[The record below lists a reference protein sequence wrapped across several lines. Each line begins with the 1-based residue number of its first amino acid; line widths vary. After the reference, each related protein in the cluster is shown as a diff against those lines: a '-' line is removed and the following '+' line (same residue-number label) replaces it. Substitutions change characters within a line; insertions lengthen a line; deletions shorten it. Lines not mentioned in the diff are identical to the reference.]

1 MSDPVLEAKHLMQ
14 EIKAIKRILTDG
26 QVSIHG
32 ETVALPSKVRAKLE
46 ARLATLKTELRDK
59 VTAFVAV

>member
-1 MSDPVLEAKHLMQ
+1 MSDPVVEAKHLMQ

-26 QVSIHG
+26 QVTIHG
-32 ETVALPSKVRAKLE
+32 ETVALPEKVRTKLE
-46 ARLATLKTELRDK
+46 ARLATLKTELHDK